1 MNIIAHSG
9 LNNIHKTCTKYKNS
23 AWEEKGHRTSHIW
36 LEGYWKLIIVVGVND
51 LQGCDLCEAVHNT
64 AVHTPS
70 GSIEICTN
78 AVVSGLDEFT
88 KR

>member
-1 MNIIAHSG
+1 MV
-9 LNNIHKTCTKYKNS
+9 
-23 AWEEKGHRTSHIW
+23 RRV
-36 LEGYWKLIIVVGVND
+36 LEIDDSFRRVNA
-51 LQGCDLCEAVHNT
+51 LQGCDLCEVVHNT

>member
-1 MNIIAHSG
+1 M
-9 LNNIHKTCTKYKNS
+9 
-23 AWEEKGHRTSHIW
+23 
-36 LEGYWKLIIVVGVND
+36 IIVVGVND